1 MRRLEE
7 MILQKGRVL
16 PGNILKVDSFLN
28 HQLDVGLL
36 DEVAGEFFRLFREDG
51 VEKVLTLE
59 VSGIAVAA
67 LTALKFGVP
76 MVFAKKTV
84 SANMSEDRY
93 VSRVFSYTKNREY
106 EISAAKEFLL
116 PGERVLIVD
125 DFLANGKA
133 LEGLLDLLRQA
144 GSVPVGAA
152 IVIEKGFQGGGDR
165 LRGQGLRV
173 ESAAVVEAMEGGRVV
188 FRSAGPD
195 R

>member
-7 MILQKGRVL
+7 MIEKQGRVL
-16 PGNILKVDSFLN
+16 PGNILKVDCFLN
-28 HQLDVGLL
+28 HQLDVKLL
-36 DEVAGEFFRLFREDG
+36 DEVAGEFFRLYSDAK

-76 MVFAKKTV
+76 MVFAKKTQ
-84 SANMSEDRY
+84 SANMSEEKY

-106 EISAAKEFLL
+106 EITVAKEFLR

-165 LRGQGLRV
+165 LRGQGFRV
-173 ESAAVVEAMEGGRVV
+173 ESAAVVDAMADGHIV
-188 FRSAGPD
+188 FRS
-195 R
+195 